1 MKRLL
6 WLLFPIFPLF
16 AALTTPAVAQPLQTP
31 SVPGLLANEVARP
44 LLEQDPR
51 VATARAGLEV
61 ARQESNLLGKSPYEW
76 TGKAQGQRRAVNDG
90 ARYIEWHVGIE
101 RTLRLGDKG
110 TADRNLGL
118 ATIDEADARYGEA
131 MHESGRELAALWV
144 DWLAAER
151 GRELSAENL
160 SAAQEN
166 LRVVERRNR
175 AGDASRLDMS
185 LANADL
191 AEQRRVDN
199 DVQTAASAAWARLS
213 TRFPGLSRQSV
224 PVPRAGLI
232 TESDSAWRERI
243 LGASDTLKLAQVQ
256 VQIAQ
261 AQADRARAER
271 QPDPTLGVFAAVEGG
286 GREQIVGVTLSIPIP
301 GGLRATRS
309 AKALAG
315 VDVARNA
322 LELRQRELE
331 ADIATAL
338 ATARGS
344 YTSLQ
349 MADESALTTQQNA
362 RLVQRAYT
370 LGEGDLQTLL
380 LARRQA
386 TAAANSALQASV
398 AALRAY
404 LALLI
409 DAHLI
414 WGLEHS

>member
-1 MKRLL
+1 MKRLT
-6 WLLFPIFPLF
+6 LLSFSIFT
-16 AALTTPAVAQPLQTP
+16 ALTAATVVAQPLQAP
-31 SVPGLLANEVARP
+31 IIAGLLPTDVARP

-51 VATARAGLEV
+51 VAAARASLEV

-76 TGKAQGQRRAVNDG
+76 IGKAQGQRRSVDDG
-90 ARYIEWHVGIE
+90 ARYIEWNVGIE

-110 TADRNLGL
+110 AADRNLGQ
-118 ATIDEADARYGEA
+118 ATTDEADARYAEA
-131 MHESGRELAALWV
+131 LHESARELAALWV

-151 GRELSAENL
+151 GRALAAENL
-160 SAAQEN
+160 SAVQEN

-175 AGDASRLDMS
+175 AGDASRLDMN
-185 LANADL
+185 LASADL
-191 AEQRRVDN
+191 ADQKRIDN
-199 DVQTAASAAWARLS
+199 DAQTVASAAWARLS
-213 TRFPGLSRQSV
+213 TRFPGISRQST
-224 PVPRAGLI
+224 PVPRAGQI
-232 TESDSAWRERI
+232 TESESVWRERI
-243 LGASDTLKLAQVQ
+243 LAASEAVRLAQIQ
-256 VQIAQ
+256 VRMAQ

-271 QPDPTLGVFAAVEGG
+271 VPDPTLGVFAASEGG

-309 AKALAG
+309 AKTLAA

-322 LELRQRELE
+322 VELKQRELE
-331 ADIATAL
+331 DDIATAL

-349 MADESALTTQQNA
+349 MADESTAAMQQNA

-398 AALRAY
+398 SALKAY

-409 DAHLI
+409 DAHLV
-414 WGLEHS
+414 WELNRN

>member
-1 MKRLL
+1 MKRLS
-6 WLLFPIFPLF
+6 WLVFPIFPLF
-16 AALTTPAVAQPLQTP
+16 VALTTAVVAQPLQTP
-31 SVPGLLANEVARP
+31 SVAGLLATEVART

-61 ARQESNLLGKSPYEW
+61 ARQESNMLGKSPYEW
-76 TGKAQGQRRAVNDG
+76 TGKALGQRRAVNDG
-90 ARYIEWHVGIE
+90 ARYIEWNVGIE

-118 ATIDEADARYGEA
+118 ATTDESDARYGEA
-131 MHESGRELAALWV
+131 LHESARELAALWV

-151 GRELSAENL
+151 GRELSTENL

-191 AEQRRVDN
+191 AEQRRIDN
-199 DVQTAASAAWARLS
+199 DVQTVASAAWARLS
-213 TRFPGLSRQSV
+213 TRFPGLNRQSV

-256 VQIAQ
+256 VRMAQ

-271 QPDPTLGVFAAVEGG
+271 LPDPTLGVFAGVEGG
-286 GREQIVGVTLSIPIP
+286 GREQIVGITLSIPIP

-309 AKALAG
+309 AKTLAA

-322 LELRQRELE
+322 LELKQRELE

-344 YTSLQ
+344 YASLQ
-349 MADESALTTQQNA
+349 MADESTLATQQNA

-398 AALRAY
+398 TALKAY

-409 DAHLI
+409 DAHLV
-414 WGLEHS
+414 WGLEHH